1 MPRWL
6 EVALAATGLI
16 VFAPAALIIAWAIRR
31 EDGGPVFFRQ
41 ERVGL
46 RGRPFAILKFR
57 TMSEDG
63 AGQLITARDDPRVTR
78 VGRFLRRTK
87 LDEVP
92 QLWNVVRGEMS
103 FVGPRPEVAKYV
115 ALYTPEQ
122 RQVLEFRP
130 GITDEASLAYRDEEA
145 MLAAQADPEV
155 FYVRELLPAKIVLN
169 LEYQRRRTVWTDV
182 GVILRTV
189 LGSRGDP
196 ARRP

>member
-78 VGRFLRRTK
+78 V
-87 LDEVP
+87 
-92 QLWNVVRGEMS
+92 
-103 FVGPRPEVAKYV
+103 
-115 ALYTPEQ
+115 
-122 RQVLEFRP
+122 
-130 GITDEASLAYRDEEA
+130 
-145 MLAAQADPEV
+145 
-155 FYVRELLPAKIVLN
+155 
-169 LEYQRRRTVWTDV
+169 
-182 GVILRTV
+182 
-189 LGSRGDP
+189 
-196 ARRP
+196 AR